1 VFPGGANLLEVVG
14 NSLVKA
20 AIRDG
25 DFVVIRMKKSIEI
38 GEIVAAKI
46 DFKIMVKTFSRR
58 EVNT

>member
-25 DFVVIRMKKSIEI
+25 DFVVIRKKKSIEI

-46 DFKIMVKTFSRR
+46 DFKIMVKTFSQR
-58 EVNT
+58 EVTT